1 MNNSKFKRFK
11 SFLKPEF
18 YFLFGLAL
26 CFRLPG
32 FNVVLAGDELAMVSL
47 WGQMPYEKI
56 IQNYQ
61 YPNNHIFLTLI
72 LSFLLKSFGLYEWL
86 LRTPLLICGILSIY
100 LGYIAGKIVGENALV
115 GWMTAFFLVLSEW
128 HIFYSTNARGYLVI
142 MMLGQICFLKLL
154 ERLQKNQKTVRYD
167 DGQKVNILFNSLGWL
182 LIWALG
188 T

>member
-11 SFLKPEF
+11 SVIKPEL

-32 FNVVLAGDELAMVSL
+32 FDVVLAGDELAMVSL

-100 LGYIAGKIVGENALV
+100 LGYIAGKVVGKNALV
-115 GWMTAFFLVLSEW
+115 GWMTAFILALSEW

-142 MMLGQICFLKLL
+142 MMLGQICFLNLL
-154 ERLQKNQKTVRYD
+154 DRLQKDQKTVRYD
-167 DGQKVNILFNSLGWL
+167 DDQKVKILFNSLKL
-182 LIWALG
+182 S
-188 T
+188 TS

>member
-11 SFLKPEF
+11 SVLKPEF
-18 YFLFGLAL
+18 YFLFGLSL

-32 FNVVLAGDELAMVSL
+32 FDVVLAGDELAMLSL

-72 LSFLLKSFGLYEWL
+72 LSFLLKSFGLYEWV

-100 LGYIAGKIVGENALV
+100 LGYIAGKVVGENALV
-115 GWMTAFFLVLSEW
+115 GWKTAFFS
-128 HIFYSTNARGYLVI
+128 R
-142 MMLGQICFLKLL
+142 LK
-154 ERLQKNQKTVRYD
+154 
-167 DGQKVNILFNSLGWL
+167 
-182 LIWALG
+182 
-188 T
+188 